1 MAVIRKKLTC
11 RQPQPM
17 KFIFLT
23 WLSFLSIGMHSFGQA
38 PSKALID
45 SLLRTT
51 KEAPQD
57 TQKVEAFVYLVFH
70 NRYQR
75 DAGVSYAQEGII
87 LAKKANFTRGL
98 YNLYNQ
104 LGVVYDIHS
113 EYLPAIEAYKEGLE
127 VALRAERSDWIGSLY
142 TNMGL
147 VYWNL
152 GVFDEALALYIKA
165 LEQFEGNEKTIG
177 YLANTYNNIGLIYS
191 DKKEYSKAGPYFEK
205 AIELIKTQNDSF
217 NLAAFYNNMGNV
229 SKDAGKPEEALDW
242 FKRALD
248 IHKNLNNAYGI
259 GMAWYN
265 MASSYLALEKFGI
278 AQEAGFK
285 SLEARI
291 IAGDRLGIALA
302 HNLLAANFQSLKK
315 LEKAIYHSNEALRLA
330 EELGSNTLLQRVYR
344 NRWLILKDAN
354 RTADAL
360 EAHIHFKQYS
370 DSLTLADADKRLR
383 EVEVRYE
390 VDKKDR
396 EIAIGQASLRQKEL
410 TLLRRNQL
418 IGALVTV
425 LFLLVTLGL
434 VLRSRYRY
442 KQQQRLAEANLQMQ
456 QAQIKAV
463 ISAQE
468 AEKTRFAQDLHDGIG
483 QLLTALKLSLNQTA
497 AEPTKSQVLID
508 ELYREMRHLAYNIMP
523 QTLLNKGLD
532 RALEELVQ
540 RLNQSQQQISF
551 ELNSFGLEH
560 RLPLESEQLL
570 YRVIQEWLTNVMKY
584 AQSSKVVLSLVAAEG
599 NLSLMIEDNGHG
611 FDPSLLGKS
620 KGHGWANIKS
630 RLQVLGANYELDS
643 RAGRQGTTLNIEISL
658 YQQLQAV

>member
-1 MAVIRKKLTC
+1 MRITFMA
-11 RQPQPM
+11 
-17 KFIFLT
+17 
-23 WLSFLSIGMHSFGQA
+23 WLCFVGVSMHSLAQV
-38 PSKALID
+38 PSTALID
-45 SLLRTT
+45 SLLRVT
-51 KEAPQD
+51 KEAPHD

-70 NRYQR
+70 HRYQR
-75 DAGVSYAQEGII
+75 EAGVSYAREGIT
-87 LAKKANFTRGL
+87 LAKKANFNRGL

-113 EYLPAIEAYKEGLE
+113 EYLPAIEAYKEGLN
-127 VALRAERSDWIGSLY
+127 VALRAKRSDWIGSLY

-152 GVFDEALALYIKA
+152 GVFDEALALYVKA
-165 LEQFEGNEKTIG
+165 LGQFEGNEKTIG
-177 YLANTYNNIGLIYS
+177 YLASTYNNIGLIYS

-205 AIELIKTQNDSF
+205 AIELVKTQNDSF

-229 SKDAGKPEEALDW
+229 SKDAGKQEEALDW

-248 IHKNLNNAYGI
+248 IHIALNNAYGL

-265 MASSYLALEKFGI
+265 IASSYLALEKFGI

-285 SLEARI
+285 SLEARV

-302 HNLLAANFQSLKK
+302 HNLLAANYQSLKK
-315 LEKAIYHSNEALRLA
+315 LDKAMYHSNEALNLA
-330 EELGSNTLLQRVYR
+330 EALGSNTLLHRVYR
-344 NRWLILKDAN
+344 NRWLILKEAN

-360 EAHIHFKQYS
+360 EAHIRFKQYS
-370 DSLTLADADKRLR
+370 DSLNVADADKRLR

-396 EIAIGQASLRQKEL
+396 EIALGQASLKQKEL
-410 TLLRRNQL
+410 VLLRRNQL
-418 IGALVTV
+418 IAALVVV
-425 LFLLVTLGL
+425 LVLLIALGL

-442 KQQQRLAEANLQMQ
+442 KQQQQLAAANLQMQ

-483 QLLTALKLSLNQTA
+483 QLLTALKLSINQTA
-497 AEPTKSQVLID
+497 AAEPGKSLLLID

-523 QTLLNKGLD
+523 QTLLKKGLD
-532 RALEELVQ
+532 KALEELVQ
-540 RLNQSQQQISF
+540 RLNQSQQQITF
-551 ELNSFGLEH
+551 ELNSYGLEQ

-584 AQSSKVVLSLVAAEG
+584 AQSSTVVLNLVASDG
-599 NLSLMIEDNGHG
+599 RLSLMIEDNGQG
-611 FDPSLLGKS
+611 FDASVLGRS
-620 KGHGWANIKS
+620 KGHGWANIES
-630 RLQVLGANYELDS
+630 RLGVLGASYELDS
-643 RAGRQGTTLNIEISL
+643 RAGRQGTTLNIELSL
-658 YQQLQAV
+658 THQVV

>member
-17 KFIFLT
+17 KFIFLA
-23 WLSFLSIGMHSFGQA
+23 WLSFVSLSMHAFGQA
-38 PSKALID
+38 PSQALID
-45 SLLRTT
+45 SLLRVT

-75 DAGVSYAQEGII
+75 DAGVSYAREGII

-113 EYLPAIEAYKEGLE
+113 EYLPAIEAYKEGLD

-165 LEQFEGNEKTIG
+165 LGQFEGNEKTIG
-177 YLANTYNNIGLIYS
+177 YLASTYNNIGLIYS
-191 DKKEYSKAGPYFEK
+191 DKKEFSKAGPYFEK

-229 SKDAGKPEEALDW
+229 SKDAGKQEEALEW
-242 FKRALD
+242 FKQALN
-248 IHKNLNNAYGI
+248 IHKALNNAYGL

-265 MASSYLALEKFGI
+265 IASSYLALEKFGI
-278 AQEAGFK
+278 AQEAGFN

-302 HNLLAANFQSLKK
+302 HNLLAANFQSLEK

-330 EELGSNTLLQRVYR
+330 EELGSNTLLHRVYR

-354 RTADAL
+354 RTAEAL
-360 EAHIHFKQYS
+360 EAHIRFKQYS

-396 EIAIGQASLRQKEL
+396 EIAMGQASLRQKEL

-418 IGALVTV
+418 IGALVAV
-425 LFLLVTLGL
+425 LVLLVALGL

-483 QLLTALKLSLNQTA
+483 QLLTALKLSLNQTNA
-497 AEPTKSQVLID
+497 DEPTKSQVLID

-523 QTLLNKGLD
+523 QTLLKKGLVK
-532 RALEELVQ
+532 AVEELTL
-540 RLNQSQQQISF
+540 RLNQAQNQILF
-551 ELNSFGLEH
+551 ELNVYGLEQ

-584 AQSSKVVLSLVAAEG
+584 AQCSKVVLSLVAAEG

-611 FDPSLLGKS
+611 FDPAVLGKS
-620 KGHGWANIKS
+620 KGHGWANIES

-658 YQQLQAV
+658 NQQAA